1 MATIQAKTIRG
12 HKYWYIVASRRVNGK
27 PRPVVLA
34 YLGKADNLLKR
45 LQGLTEGL
53 KLKSYSHGA
62 VAALLNTAHTLDI
75 GPLINRYIQSPRSY
89 MADQP
94 IRNNLTAGISL
105 LLGAIGRICMPTS
118 KRGWWTW
125 AQGTSLEYLLRCSLS
140 KIDSQHFWDLMD
152 ALPVEAISPIEQELA
167 RRTIEAYH
175 VKSDSLFYDTTNFYT
190 YIHTTNAH
198 CSVAQRGKN
207 KQKRYD
213 LRQVGLALVV
223 TKEDMIPLF
232 HQTYQGNLNDVTV
245 FADLM
250 GKIRE
255 RMRQLGLD
263 IEKHTVVFDRGNN
276 SKKNLATIEEA
287 LGLHYVGALTPYHHQ
302 QLICDA
308 EKGFKQVKVGASTL
322 HAYRDKRV
330 IWSKERTVVVY
341 ISEQLKA
348 GQIRGLY
355 QSLQKKEK
363 ALQELQQSLGSARG
377 KKRDKQ
383 RLQERI
389 GNLLK
394 DRYIRDIVQ
403 WSLTE
408 VIQGTFAL
416 RYSINHESLR
426 EIEDAFGFRIVM
438 TDRHEWTTEQ
448 IVTAYHGQSTI
459 EQAFKNVKN
468 PYHLALRPQ
477 FHWTDQKIIVHFFI
491 CVLGYLLAMLVWR
504 EVKRT
509 TGFKVTLDS
518 LLDTLNRIRLCT
530 ILEEK
535 KTSGKMKATYKLEE
549 MTKEEEKIVAALR
562 IKDLHINRPILNGVG
577 VYTAEKL

>member
-34 YLGKADNLLKR
+34 YLGKADTLLKR

-75 GPLINRYIQSPRSY
+75 GPLINGYIQSPRSY

-94 IRNNLTAGISL
+94 IRNNLTAGITL

-167 RRTIEAYH
+167 RRTMAAYH
-175 VKSDSLFYDTTNFYT
+175 VESDSLFYDTTNFYT

-198 CSVAQRGKN
+198 CTVAQRGKN

-250 GKIRE
+250 GNIRE

-263 IEKHTVVFDRGNN
+263 SEKHTVVFDRGNN

-302 QLICDA
+302 QLIRDA
-308 EKGFKQVKVGASTL
+308 EKGFKQVTVGARTL
-322 HAYRDKRV
+322 QVYRDKRV
-330 IWSKERTVVVY
+330 VWSKERTVVVY
-341 ISEQLKA
+341 VSEQLKA
-348 GQIRGLY
+348 GQIRGLH

-383 RLQERI
+383 QLQERI
-389 GNLLK
+389 KNLLK
-394 DRYIRDIVQ
+394 ERYIRDIVQ

-408 VIQGTFAL
+408 VTQGKFAL
-416 RYSINHESLR
+416 RYSINHETLR

-509 TGFKVTLDS
+509 TGFKATLDS
-518 LLDTLNRIRLCT
+518 LLDTLNGIRLCT

-577 VYTAEKL
+577 VYTSEKL